1 VIPGSIGARYE
12 GGETVAEI
20 ARSLGLSH
28 LFVGNVLRGAGL
40 LSDERICAAYEEHGT
55 YGGAAR
61 AMGISSNGV
70 KSALRRCGLLVPVE
84 LVLDTRPRCS
94 RCGIILAE
102 CGPARDEWG
111 TPTDDPPHVDGVC
124 WACRRELAFEQEH
137 SVEIAALYE
146 AMEVVA

>member
-1 VIPGSIGARYE
+1 MIPGSIGARYE

-20 ARSLGLSH
+20 ARSLGVAPLT
-28 LFVGNVLRGAGL
+28 VRGVLRATGQL
-40 LSDERICAAYEEHGT
+40 LD
-55 YGGAAR
+55 
-61 AMGISSNGV
+61 N
-70 KSALRRCGLLVPVE
+70 
-84 LVLDTRPRCS
+84 RPRCS
-94 RCGIILAE
+94 RCGMLLAE